1 MLWLNSICLVFGY
14 SGSLFL
20 FVCLAVLP
28 QVNPHRFYRR
38 IEKNDKS
45 KINEMVNT

>member
-1 MLWLNSICLVFGY
+1 MVREQRLP
-14 SGSLFL
+14 LFFIRFCQL
-20 FVCLAVLP
+20 
-28 QVNPHRFYRR
+28 VNPRRFYRR